1 MDFQRVA
8 EIQVVLE
15 GIALPATRDELVA
28 YARREDSQAAETLRQ
43 IPEGEY
49 DRLDA
54 VGEAL
59 RRTSVLQRVIPSLP
73 QPESGKPPGGDD
85 YVNPNPEPGAVRPS
99 APGTK
104 PAQETLEEQTKTQKR
119 QQQVQKQR

>member
-15 GIALPATRDELVA
+15 GVSLPATRDQLIA
-28 YARREDSQAAETLRQ
+28 YARSEDPAAAEALER
-43 IPEGEY
+43 IPAGEY

-59 RRTSVLQRVIPSLP
+59 VRTSPRQRAASRLP
-73 QPESGKPPGGDD
+73 QPENGKPPGGND
-85 YVNPNPEPGAVRPS
+85 
-99 APGTK
+99 
-104 PAQETLEEQTKTQKR
+104 
-119 QQQVQKQR
+119 

>member
-1 MDFQRVA
+1 MDLQRAA

-15 GIALPATRDELVA
+15 GVALPARRDELIA
-28 YARREDSQAAETLRQ
+28 YARREDSAAAEALER

-59 RRTSVLQRVIPSLP
+59 VRTSPRQQAGERLP
-73 QPESGKPPGGDD
+73 QPESGKPPGGSD
-85 YVNPNPEPGAVRPS
+85 YLTPKATSGAVRPS
-99 APGTK
+99 APADNS
-104 PAQETLEEQTKTQKR
+104 PQQTLEQQTQTQKR
-119 QQQVQKQR
+119 QQEVQQA